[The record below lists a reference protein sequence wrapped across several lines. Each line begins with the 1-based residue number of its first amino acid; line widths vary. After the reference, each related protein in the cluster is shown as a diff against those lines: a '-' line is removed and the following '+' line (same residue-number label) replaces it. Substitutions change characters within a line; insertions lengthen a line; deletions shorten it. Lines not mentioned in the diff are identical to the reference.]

1 MSFYTYIYIISI
13 AISLA
18 WWVDVWRRQ
27 KDISWAFFFLFV
39 LFTSAWFIFYYI
51 YFSWSY
57 DQYIL
62 LYISRI
68 DFALGIC
75 AVYSFLFFIGF
86 FWKAIK
92 RHAMK
97 KLVAIG
103 IFFLIIILFYT
114 FTRYIISDLSFDV
127 IRGVYR
133 EIFGSIFFLHIV
145 FHSIFL
151 VLLIPVSYIS
161 LARQESLQRARLKA
175 ILISSSILLIFL
187 LFLQLLLPYFG
198 IWIFEKEII
207 FLFAVFVVSIP
218 LIIRRY
224 YFSGFGY
231 GVGKILTYIGAYIW
245 SILGVSA
252 LDIWLTRYYRPDSGY
267 WSDDRQNLIILIFLW
282 IITFLFLAK
291 IGKNILNKEASVH
304 SLHISIRKIKREIS
318 QYTDFDAMNIFI
330 KKRMAEIFW
339 SYTASIEI
347 LGQWDTTESYTHI
360 GNFFVENP
368 DEQVYINDIV
378 FLERFKNQNP
388 DTYRLLSKDRSYF
401 LIFPLYTMSGI
412 FIWLFYIGRKRF
424 GDFYTD
430 EEIDILKDLS
440 VFLETHLKYIRT
452 YEKMEDL
459 SNTLDRRVD
468 EKTMEYNHLI
478 NRQKEFIALISHE
491 IRSPLSSLLFQA
503 DALISDIQDKKKKIP
518 REKLLQECTLFHS
531 QLVRT
536 SSLITKIFAVEY
548 HDTQQVSLFRER
560 IHFAVYLSHELD
572 LFAAVHPDVDLIT
585 EIEDIWFIDI
595 DRIQIQQVLS
605 NLLENALKFRWDI
618 PLQIVVFL
626 KKIDDKLYLSIEDNG
641 TGFGDI
647 DPNMIFDKYTT
658 GSNKNIWLGMW
669 LYLCK
674 KIITLHDGS
683 ITASIS
689 KKHKWACF
697 TIILRVPPIWTFWL

>member
-1 MSFYTYIYIISI
+1 MSFYTYIYTISI
-13 AISLA
+13 VISLA
-18 WWVDVWRRQ
+18 WWIDVWRRQ

-39 LFTSAWFIFYYI
+39 FFTSAWFTFYYT

-57 DQYIL
+57 DQHIM

-86 FWKAIK
+86 FWKTTERYI
-92 RHAMK
+92 MK
-97 KLVAIG
+97 KLIAVG
-103 IFFLIIILFYT
+103 ILFLIVILFYT
-114 FTRYIISDLSFDV
+114 FTRCIISDLSFDLTHD
-127 IRGVYR
+127 VYR
-133 EIFGSIFFLHIV
+133 EIFGSIFFLHIAL
-145 FHSIFL
+145 HSIFL
-151 VLLIPVSYIS
+151 LLLIPVSYIS
-161 LARQESLQRARLKA
+161 LAKQESLQRARLKA

-207 FLFAVFVVSIP
+207 FLFAVFVISIP

-231 GVGKILTYIGAYIW
+231 GIGKILTYIGAYIW
-245 SILGVSA
+245 SILGVSM
-252 LDIWLTRYYRPDSGY
+252 LDIWLTRYYIPDSGY
-267 WSDDRQNLIILIFLW
+267 WSDDRQNLIALVFLW
-282 IITFLFLAK
+282 IIIFLFLAK
-291 IGKNILNKEASVH
+291 IGKSILNKEASLH
-304 SLHISIRKIKREIS
+304 SLQTSIRKVKREIS
-318 QYTDFDAMNIFI
+318 QHTDFNTMNVLI
-330 KKRMAEIFW
+330 KKRMVEIFW
-339 SYTASIEI
+339 AYTANIEI
-347 LGQWDTTESYTHI
+347 LGQWNTSKGYANV

-368 DEQVYINDIV
+368 NEQVYINDIV
-378 FLERFKNQNP
+378 FLERFKHHTP
-388 DTYRLLSKDRSYF
+388 DGYRWLYKDKSYF
-401 LIFPLYTMSGI
+401 LIFPLYTMLGI
-412 FIWLFYIGRKRF
+412 FIWLFHIGRKRF
-424 GDFYTD
+424 WDFYTN

-440 VFLETHLKYIRT
+440 VFLETHLKYIHT

-468 EKTMEYNHLI
+468 EKTMEYNQLI
-478 NRQKEFIALISHE
+478 NRQKEFIALVSHE

-503 DALISDIQDKKKKIP
+503 DSLISDIQDKKKKIP
-518 REKLLQECTLFHS
+518 REELLQEYILFHD
-531 QLVRT
+531 QLIRT

-560 IHFAVYLSHELD
+560 IHFAFYLSHELD
-572 LFAAVHPDVDLIT
+572 LFTAVHPNITLIR

-605 NLLENALKFRWDI
+605 NLLENALKFGSDT
-618 PLQIVVFL
+618 PLQIGVSL
-626 KKIDDKLYLSIEDNG
+626 KKIDDILYLSIEDNG

-647 DPNMIFDKYTT
+647 DPDMIFDKYTT

-689 KKHKWACF
+689 KKYKWACF
-697 TIILRVPPIWTFWL
+697 TITLRLPPIWISWS